1 MQSQEGTG
9 GEPAAGGPGL
19 RGPVVRR
26 PATAAEAKALAHP
39 LRMRI
44 LRLCLDRSLTNKQL
58 AEWLGKDPGTVLH
71 HVRTLVASGFLVPD
85 EVRQGPK
92 GALEKPYRATGK
104 SWTLSLEESPVP
116 EATTTQA
123 MLEAFLAEL
132 AEAGGPSAATSFNR
146 LALTLN
152 KASRDELLAR
162 VLAILDEFVTRPPD
176 PDGEPYGLL
185 FGMHRRPLGPDGPV
199 RPTGGAAP
207 EPSDSPGDQDP
218 GSGGVAPRS

>member
-1 MQSQEGTG
+1 M
-9 GEPAAGGPGL
+9 EPTI

-58 AEWLGKDPGTVLH
+58 AEWLDKDPGTVLH
-71 HVRTLVASGFLVPD
+71 HVRTLVNTGFLVPD
-85 EVRQGPK
+85 EVRQGEK

-104 SWTLSLEESPVP
+104 SWTLSLEEIPIP
-116 EATTTQA
+116 QDADAQA
-123 MLEAFLAEL
+123 MLEAFQAEL
-132 AEAGGPSAATSFNR
+132 AEAGPGASAGFNR
-146 LALTLN
+146 LALTLS
-152 KASRDELLAR
+152 KASREELESR
-162 VLAILDEFVTRPPD
+162 VLAILDEYVTRPPD

-185 FGMHRRPLGPDGPV
+185 FAMHRRSLGPDPSGGPAQHP
-199 RPTGGAAP
+199 RGHA
-207 EPSDSPGDQDP
+207 S

>member
-1 MQSQEGTG
+1 MF
-9 GEPAAGGPGL
+9 PMDPMIK
-19 RGPVVRR
+19 GPVVRR
-26 PATAAEAKALAHP
+26 PPTAAEAKALANP

-71 HVRTLVASGFLVPD
+71 HVRTLVNTGFLVPE

-104 SWTLSLEESPVP
+104 SWTLSLEEGPVP
-116 EATTTQA
+116 EDVDARA
-123 MLEAFLAEL
+123 MLEAFQAEL
-132 AEAGGPSAATSFNR
+132 AEAGPGAAAGFNR

-152 KASRDELLAR
+152 KASRQELESR
-162 VLAILDEFVTRPPD
+162 VLAILDEFVTRSPD
-176 PDGEPYGLL
+176 PDGDPYGLL
-185 FGMHRRPLGPDGPV
+185 FAMHRRSLGPDPSGGPA
-199 RPTGGAAP
+199 R
-207 EPSDSPGDQDP
+207 SPGTPPGQDP

>member
-1 MQSQEGTG
+1 MFSM
-9 GEPAAGGPGL
+9 EPTI

-44 LRLCLDRSLTNKQL
+44 LRLCLDQALTNKQL

-71 HVRTLVASGFLVPD
+71 HVRTLVATGFLVPD
-85 EVRQGPK
+85 EVRQGAK
-92 GALEKPYRATGK
+92 GALEKPYRATGR
-104 SWTLSLEESPVP
+104 SWNLSLEESPVP
-116 EATTTQA
+116 VDAEA
-123 MLEAFLAEL
+123 MLEAFQAEL
-132 AEAGGPSAATSFNR
+132 AEAGPGAASGFNR

-152 KASRDELLAR
+152 KASREELESR

-185 FGMHRRPLGPDGPV
+185 FAMHRRRLP
-199 RPTGGAAP
+199 AQ
-207 EPSDSPGDQDP
+207 EP
-218 GSGGVAPRS
+218 GSGGVEPRS

>member
-1 MQSQEGTG
+1 MIPMEPREQTG
-9 GEPAAGGPGL
+9 APPP

-71 HVRTLVASGFLVPD
+71 HVRTLVKTGFLVPD
-85 EVRQGPK
+85 EVRQGEK

-116 EATTTQA
+116 EGVDVQA
-123 MLEAFLAEL
+123 MLEAFQAEL
-132 AEAGGPSAATSFNR
+132 AEAGPGAAAGFNR

-152 KASRDELLAR
+152 AAAREELESR

-185 FGMHRRPLGPDGPV
+185 FAMHRRSLGPDPGP
-199 RPTGGAAP
+199 PA
-207 EPSDSPGDQDP
+207 QDP

>member
-1 MQSQEGTG
+1 M
-9 GEPAAGGPGL
+9 EPI

-71 HVRTLVASGFLVPD
+71 HVRTLVATGFLVPD
-85 EVRQGPK
+85 EVRQGEK
-92 GALEKPYRATGK
+92 GALEKPYRATGM
-104 SWTLSLEESPVP
+104 SWTLSLEESPGASP
-116 EATTTQA
+116 DRDAQA

-132 AEAGGPSAATSFNR
+132 AEAGPGAAAGFNR

-152 KASRDELLAR
+152 ETSREELESR
-162 VLAILDEFVTRPPD
+162 VLAILDEYVTRPAD

-185 FGMHRRPLGPDGPV
+185 FAMHRRSLGPDPSAEPA
-199 RPTGGAAP
+199 RP
-207 EPSDSPGDQDP
+207 PGQGS
-218 GSGGVAPRS
+218 GSGGVDPRS

>member
-1 MQSQEGTG
+1 MDPM
-9 GEPAAGGPGL
+9 EPML
-19 RGPVVRR
+19 SGPVVRR

-44 LRLCLDRSLTNKQL
+44 LRLCLDQALTNKQL
-58 AEWLGKDPGTVLH
+58 ADWLGKDPGTILH
-71 HVRTLVASGFLVPD
+71 HVRTLVSSGFLVPG
-85 EVRQGPK
+85 EVRQGQK

-116 EATTTQA
+116 EGVDARA
-123 MLEAFLAEL
+123 MLEAFQAEL
-132 AEAGGPSAATSFNR
+132 AEAGPGAAAGFNR

-152 KASRDELLAR
+152 EASREELTSR

-185 FGMHRRPLGPDGPV
+185 FAMHRR
-199 RPTGGAAP
+199 
-207 EPSDSPGDQDP
+207 SPGPKQDP
-218 GSGGVAPRS
+218 GG

>member
-1 MQSQEGTG
+1 MNGHEELVGTPG
-9 GEPAAGGPGL
+9 DGEPRTG
-19 RGPVVRR
+19 GPVVRR

-58 AEWLGKDPGTVLH
+58 ADWLGKDPGTVLH
-71 HVRTLVASGFLVPD
+71 HVRTLVATGFLVPD
-85 EVRQGPK
+85 EVRQGEK

-104 SWTLSLEESPVP
+104 SWTLSLEESPIS

-132 AEAGGPSAATSFNR
+132 AEAGPDAPTAFNR
-146 LALTLN
+146 LALTLT
-152 KASRDELLAR
+152 KASRDELQAR
-162 VLAILDEFVTRPPD
+162 IIAVLDEFVTRGPD

-185 FGMHRRPLGPDGPV
+185 FGMHRRPDGP
-199 RPTGGAAP
+199 AP
-207 EPSDSPGDQDP
+207 PPSGQDP

>member
-1 MQSQEGTG
+1 MISM
-9 GEPAAGGPGL
+9 EPTIP
-19 RGPVVRR
+19 GPVVRR

-44 LRLCLDRSLTNKQL
+44 LRLCLDQSLTNKQL

-71 HVRTLVASGFLVPD
+71 HVRTLVKTGFLIPD
-85 EVRQGPK
+85 EVRQGSK

-116 EATTTQA
+116 AGLDAQA
-123 MLEAFLAEL
+123 MLEAFQAEL
-132 AEAGGPSAATSFNR
+132 AEAGPDAASGFNR

-152 KASRDELLAR
+152 EASREELTSR

-176 PDGEPYGLL
+176 PDGEHYGLL
-185 FGMHRRPLGPDGPV
+185 FAMHRR
-199 RPTGGAAP
+199 R
-207 EPSDSPGDQDP
+207 SPGQDP
-218 GSGGVAPRS
+218 GSGGVEPRS

>member
-1 MQSQEGTG
+1 MKPEEQ
-9 GEPAAGGPGL
+9 PRAPML

-26 PATAAEAKALAHP
+26 PATAEEAKALAHP

-85 EVRQGPK
+85 EVRQGAK

-116 EATTTQA
+116 GDDDARA
-123 MLEAFLAEL
+123 MLEAFQAEL
-132 AEAGGPSAATSFNR
+132 AEAGPGAAAGFDR

-152 KASRDELLAR
+152 KASREELESR

-185 FGMHRRPLGPDGPV
+185 FAMHRRAPGP
-199 RPTGGAAP
+199 T
-207 EPSDSPGDQDP
+207 QDP

>member
-1 MQSQEGTG
+1 MFPM
-9 GEPAAGGPGL
+9 EPMIP
-19 RGPVVRR
+19 GPVVRR

-44 LRLCLDRSLTNKQL
+44 LRLCLDQALTNKQL

-71 HVRTLVASGFLVPD
+71 HVRTLVKTGFLVPD
-85 EVRQGPK
+85 EVRQGAK

-116 EATTTQA
+116 AGVDAQA
-123 MLEAFLAEL
+123 VLEAFRAEL
-132 AEAGGPSAATSFNR
+132 AEAGPGAASGFNR

-152 KASRDELLAR
+152 KASREELESR
-162 VLAILDEFVTRPPD
+162 VLAILDEFVTRPAD

-185 FGMHRRPLGPDGPV
+185 FAMHQRRTPDPSGEPA
-199 RPTGGAAP
+199 RPRTP
-207 EPSDSPGDQDP
+207 PGQEP